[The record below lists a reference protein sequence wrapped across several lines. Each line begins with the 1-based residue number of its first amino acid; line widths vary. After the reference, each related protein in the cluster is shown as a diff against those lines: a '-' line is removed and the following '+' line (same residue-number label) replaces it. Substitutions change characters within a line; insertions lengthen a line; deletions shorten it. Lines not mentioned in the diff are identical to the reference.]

1 MEQLNQFLSDNL
13 VIVVAVL
20 TALILV
26 LLVLSLVQSVRLRRA
41 VRGYRALVGDGSGG
55 GSVADVLE
63 RHVGRVAEV
72 QGRMGELET
81 MNARLT
87 ERSATSIQHI
97 GLVRFN
103 PFDDTG
109 SDQSFAIALL
119 DDRRDGVVISSLHG
133 RSNTRVFAK
142 PVEGGASSHT
152 LSHEETQA
160 IRIAVSGTGN
170 GA

>member
-1 MEQLNQFLSDNL
+1 MEELNRYLADNL

-20 TALILV
+20 AALILV
-26 LLVLSLVQSVRLRRA
+26 LLLVALMQSVRLGRA
-41 VRGYRALVGDGSGG
+41 VRAYRALVGGGAAGSLGE
-55 GSVADVLE
+55 VLE
-63 RHVGRVAEV
+63 SHVGRVEDV
-72 QGRMGELET
+72 GNRLGQLE
-81 MNARLT
+81 RLHADLKQ
-87 ERSATSIQHI
+87 RSTTSIQHI

-103 PFDDTG
+103 PFEDTG

-142 PVEGGASSHT
+142 PVEGGASSHA
-152 LSHEETQA
+152 LSDEEEQA
-160 IRIAVSGTGN
+160 IRIAVAGTGN